1 MAFKLK
7 KRCPR
12 CLHVLREDGT
22 CQNSKCVLYV
32 EENGEAEKA
41 DEQKE
46 TDEDKT

>member
-22 CQNSKCVLYV
+22 CQNTKCVLYV
-32 EENGEAEKA
+32 EEKEESKTEEPMTDGEK
-41 DEQKE
+41 K
-46 TDEDKT
+46 